1 MSSETT
7 FNITP
12 TTPMEFLGFSGDAL
26 AVLILIAGFVIAIGL
41 FLAVGWLQRRADKTE
56 SKLDDIIIAALGT
69 PAVIAVIVITIYL
82 ALQVATLPPSLEWLV
97 GSQYFTAVLIIIGAW
112 ITSSFAYNL
121 ISVYG
126 SKIAGLTDTDLD
138 DRMIA
143 LGLIVSKYII
153 WFIAFL
159 LILSVLNID
168 ITPFLAAA
176 GIIGLAV
183 ALAAQDLI
191 SNFFGGA
198 MIAVDKPFKL
208 HDRIQIDQFFGDVI
222 HVGPRSTRMK
232 TLDNQIVT
240 IPNAKVVDSFIVNY
254 AMPDTRLKVRIPI
267 GVTYGTDVEK
277 VKSLLLDIA
286 RDAAESVPY
295 VLSDPKPDV
304 YFLEFGESSLNF
316 QLVIWCSEFGLSWET
331 KDAVNTRI
339 AKRFAEEGIE
349 IPFPQM
355 DVHLKGYQKN
365 L

>member
-7 FNITP
+7 YNTTLNITP
-12 TTPMEFLGFSGDAL
+12 TVPTEFLGFSGDAL
-26 AVLILIAGFVIAIGL
+26 AVFILIAGFLIAIGL
-41 FLAVGWLQRRADKTE
+41 FLVIGLLQKRADKTE

-69 PAVIAVIVITIYL
+69 PAVIAVIVVTIYF
-82 ALQVATLPPSLEWLV
+82 ALHVATLPPSLEWLV

-112 ITSSFAYNL
+112 ITSSFAYNM
-121 ISVYG
+121 INVYG
-126 SKIAGLTDTDLD
+126 SKIAGMTDTELD

-176 GIIGLAV
+176 GIVGLAV

-208 HDRIQIDQFFGDVI
+208 NDRIQIDQYYGDII
-222 HVGPRSTRMK
+222 HVGPRSTRMR
-232 TLDNQIVT
+232 TLDNQIIT

-254 AMPDTRLKVRIPI
+254 AMPDTRLKVRVPI
-267 GVTYGTDVEK
+267 SVAYGSDVEK
-277 VKSLLLDIA
+277 VKTVLLDVVRQA
-286 RDAAESVPY
+286 SESFPY
-295 VLSDPKPDV
+295 ILSDPKPDV

-316 QLVIWCSEFGLSWET
+316 QLVVWCTEFGLSWEV
-331 KDAVNTRI
+331 KDALNTGI
-339 AKRFAEEGIE
+339 ARRFAEEGIE

-355 DVHLKGYQKN
+355 DVWVKRR
-365 L
+365 

>member
-1 MSSETT
+1 MSSETVS
-7 FNITP
+7 NITP
-12 TTPMEFLGFSGDAL
+12 TIPTEFLGFSGDAL
-26 AVLILIAGFVIAIGL
+26 AILILIAGFVIAIGL
-41 FLAVGWLQRRADKTE
+41 FLGVGWLQKKADKTA

-82 ALQVATLPPSLEWLV
+82 ALQVAVLPPGLEWLV

-112 ITSSFAYNL
+112 ITSSFAYNM

-126 SKIAGLTDTDLD
+126 SRIAGLTDTELD

-143 LGLIVSKYII
+143 LGLIVAKYII

-168 ITPFLAAA
+168 ITPFLAGA

-198 MIAVDKPFKL
+198 MIAVDKPFAL
-208 HDRIQIDQFFGDVI
+208 HDRIQIDQYYGDVI

-240 IPNAKVVDSFIVNY
+240 IPNAKVVDSFVINY

-267 GVTYGTDVEK
+267 GVAYGSDVEK
-277 VKSLLLDIA
+277 VKGLLLEIA
-286 RDAAESVPY
+286 RDAAASFTY
-295 VLSDPKPDV
+295 ILADPEPLV
-304 YFLEFGESSLNF
+304 YFLEFGDSSLNF
-316 QLVIWCSEFGLSWET
+316 QLIVWCNDFGLTWET

-339 AKRFAEEGIE
+339 ARRFAEEGIE
-349 IPFPQM
+349 IPFPQR
-355 DVHLKGYQKN
+355 DVWLRRS
-365 L
+365 